1 MNFKNYNSVVERFM
15 PLIKTFVLRN
25 KLNITIFLI
34 LSFQTLLTGRWWLW
48 NLFSIIPPLF
58 FSLLYLLLILWNLV
72 KANRAGFL
80 FVVLSFPLFIYNSD
94 ISFQTFSNQ
103 VSENSENITVF
114 NWNTQFWVSDNKEEF
129 YNYLLSQKANVYHLQ
144 EHIQLGNNTF
154 IELNDLEEIKSIFKG
169 YTIIKKTE
177 FLTITN
183 LPVIES
189 FEEQNSYYLRV
200 DVQVNNNIL
209 SLYNVHI
216 PVQLNPGL
224 LSSPVLFVK
233 DLQNRFYFR
242 EREFNKLIN
251 DVKSNKNEFYIS
263 GDFNTTRS
271 MGKIHEVLSLGKD
284 AIHTSNNVINGSWQ
298 VYNLKLWR
306 IDYNIVHNGLKVI
319 SYQDINPLSFSDHW
333 AQLVE
338 IQL

>member
-1 MNFKNYNSVVERFM
+1 MNFKNYNLVVKKFV
-15 PLIKTFVLRN
+15 LIIKDFVLRN
-25 KLNITIFLI
+25 KLNISILLI
-34 LSFQTLLTGRWWLW
+34 LFLQTLLTGRWWLW
-48 NLFSIIPPLF
+48 NIFSIVPPLF
-58 FSLLYLLLILWNLV
+58 FSLLYLFLILWNLI
-72 KANRAGFL
+72 KTNKAGFI
-80 FVVLSFPLFIYNSD
+80 FAILSFPFFIYNSD

-103 VSENSENITVF
+103 VSENSKSITVF
-114 NWNTQFWVSDNKEEF
+114 NWNTQFWVIDNKEAF
-129 YNYLLSQKANVYHLQ
+129 YNYLLLQKANVYHLQ

-154 IELNDLEEIKSIFKG
+154 IELNDLEELKSIFKG

-183 LPVIES
+183 LPVVES

-224 LSSPVLFVK
+224 LPNTELFIK

-242 EREFNKLIN
+242 ETEFNKLIN
-251 DVKSNKNEFYIS
+251 DVKINKNEFYIS

-284 AIHTSNNVINGSWQ
+284 AIHTSNSFINGSWQ

-319 SYQDINPLSFSDHW
+319 SYEDINPLNFSDHW